1 MRLRSWHLLL
11 GLDFSWVQKRKVHIR
26 RDWGPAAH
34 TCLWVPPPL
43 SGSHVVWPFF
53 FSSVLNLSQIPWI
66 SICCIFM
73 FFEVRVLSNIPY
85 EILTHR
91 LFRIVFINF
100 WMFWKRYISRYSSVL
115 IIYLVS
121 FFRQCIYFYDFFHFS
136 VFRFV
141 LMSQNMVYLSECS
154 VCKRIHVQLLGEV
167 LYKC

>member
-1 MRLRSWHLLL
+1 MVFCFIHLYSHFLPSASFSFNILSFYLVWILGHWFEARL
-11 GLDFSWVQKRKVHIR
+11 
-26 RDWGPAAH
+26 
-34 TCLWVPPPL
+34 
-43 SGSHVVWPFF
+43 FF
-53 FSSVLNLSQIPWI
+53 FSSVLSLSQIPWI
-66 SICCIFM
+66 SIYCIFM

-85 EILTHR
+85 EILTHG

-121 FFRQCIYFYDFFHFS
+121 FFGQCIYFYDFFHFS

-141 LMSQNMVYLSECS
+141 LMAQNVVYLSECS

-167 LYKC
+167 LYKY